1 MTTPEASKP
10 QPFDGSRLVVATAL
24 TAGLGVAVAAVFL
37 RSYPRANDVGP
48 TAAALGDAFAWIFG
62 ASLGLSIGSIATV
75 LFVRAGSRFFAG
87 FLAGVVGFWIGVM
100 PYLVATAPS
109 DVSSSAALGFSFVA
123 FAPALVFVT
132 AGSAVGVALRG
143 VLRRRSA

>member
-1 MTTPEASKP
+1 MTTPEAAP
-10 QPFDGSRLVVATAL
+10 RQPFDGLRLVAATAL

-37 RSYPRANDVGP
+37 HSYPRANDVGP
-48 TAAALGDAFAWIFG
+48 TVAALGDAFAWIFG
-62 ASLGLSIGSIATV
+62 ASLGLAIGSIATV

-109 DVSSSAALGFSFVA
+109 DVSSAAALGFSFVA

-132 AGSAVGVALRG
+132 VGSAVGV
-143 VLRRRSA
+143 VLRRVLQPRSA